1 MYNTMWRATRTAKKA
16 VPLITCLAKNNFA
29 RAAHFFVYFFAGVLH
44 DHNVKLRSY
53 TFYKGNVVCISVRFF
68 SLPLFFTL
76 VAARILHFLTA
87 AINFLCLSFN
97 ECRLFF

>member
-1 MYNTMWRATRTAKKA
+1 MFYTLWRATRTEKKA

-53 TFYKGNVVCISVRFF
+53 TFYKENVFLFAFF
-68 SLPLFFTL
+68 
-76 VAARILHFLTA
+76 H
-87 AINFLCLSFN
+87 CLSFSPWWPL
-97 ECRLFF
+97 EFHIFSPPL